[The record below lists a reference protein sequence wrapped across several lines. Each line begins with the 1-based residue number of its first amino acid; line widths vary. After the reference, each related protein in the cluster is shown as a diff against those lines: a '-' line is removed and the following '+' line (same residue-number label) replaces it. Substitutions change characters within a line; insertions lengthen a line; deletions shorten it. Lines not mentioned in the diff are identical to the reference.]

1 MAQQFETGKA
11 LQLWFDHGFVLAQK
25 NEWTIGTR
33 FCPGNRQSLIA
44 KWTEASTIG
53 S

>member
-1 MAQQFETGKA
+1 VAQQFETGEA
-11 LQLWFDHGFVLAQK
+11 LQLLFDHGSVLAQK
-25 NEWTIGTR
+25 NERTIGTR